1 MSSKLNCFT
10 IRDANKAVLEVS
22 KKKPKA
28 RGRYAKFIPEQ
39 QAMIAQYAS
48 MNGIVS
54 AVEHFSKELDVNLKE
69 STVRTWKAKYLAEVR
84 LRKKADDGTPLS
96 VTSLPQKKRG
106 RPLMLGES
114 LDTQLFVKE
123 VGLLQQQ

>member
-1 MSSKLNCFT
+1 MPIKLYWKFQK
-10 IRDANKAVLEVS
+10 RS
-22 KKKPKA
+22 Q

-114 LDTQLFVKE
+114 LDKNTTLQLFVKE